1 MEVANI
7 TKTWSLVGNPN
18 KTDEHIKLTSG
29 DFKCPRC
36 KKRFLKV
43 LGEEN
48 ERGIIKGVV
57 EEIKGIEKGLTTMI
71 GDLREKIDKLKNER
85 AKLLE
90 EIEELKRKGE
100 TKTGILE
107 KEIASLREEV
117 ESLKEI
123 LDDNE

>member
-29 DFKCPRC
+29 IFKCPRC

-43 LGEEN
+43 LGEEK